1 MKGLDLCRGFFF
13 ETMKPIMDQY
23 FPGLTYSAGLIGY
36 GSDVLGYDDA
46 VSRDH
51 MWGPR
56 FYLFLREENIGLGE
70 AVFAALSEHL
80 PCTYQGFSVNFT
92 APDPDDGGVQHP
104 EFVDRGPVRPLIF
117 IRTVDGFWEERLG
130 TSRLTDLC
138 PGDWLAFSE
147 HRLLSLNAGELFA
160 DGLDMRARLTPL
172 RYYPWEVKLY
182 LIASSWDIIA
192 SEQAFPRRCG
202 DCGDGI
208 GARILCAR
216 ICERL
221 MRLCFLYR
229 ETYAPYSKWFGTAFS
244 RLDVGGALKE
254 ALRTALSAETPEER
268 EAHLVRAQALTAEL
282 HNESGVT
289 PPVDFRVEGYFG
301 RDIRVIR
308 AERFAEAASEALRGT
323 ALEGVPLIGSMS
335 QAGGLSNFSDDPAW
349 IPRIRALYRGEEG

>member
-13 ETMKPIMDQY
+13 EAAKPIMDQY

-56 FYLFLREENIGLGE
+56 SYLFLREENIGLGE

-80 PCTYQGFSVNFT
+80 PCTYQGFSVNFS
-92 APDPDDGGVQHP
+92 APDPNGGGVQRP
-104 EFVDRGPVRPLIF
+104 EFVDRGPVRPLVF
-117 IRTVDGFWEERLG
+117 IRTVDGFLEEQLG
-130 TSRLTDLC
+130 TFRLTDLS
-138 PGDWLAFSE
+138 PADWLAFSE
-147 HRLLSLNAGELFA
+147 HRLLSLNAGALFV
-160 DGLDMRARLTPL
+160 DGLGMRERLAPL
-172 RYYPWEVKLY
+172 RYYPREVRLY

-202 DCGDGI
+202 DCGDDI

-244 RLDVGGALKE
+244 RLDVDGALKE
-254 ALRTALSAETPEER
+254 AIRAALSAEAPEER
-268 EAHLVRAQALTAEL
+268 EKHLVRAQALTAEL
-282 HNESGVT
+282 HNRSGVT

-301 RDIRVIR
+301 RDIRVIW

-335 QAGGLSNFSDDPAW
+335 QAGGLSNFSDDPAR

>member
-1 MKGLDLCRGFFF
+1 M
-13 ETMKPIMDQY
+13 
-23 FPGLTYSAGLIGY
+23 
-36 GSDVLGYDDA
+36 
-46 VSRDH
+46 
-51 MWGPR
+51 
-56 FYLFLREENIGLGE
+56 
-70 AVFAALSEHL
+70 
-80 PCTYQGFSVNFT
+80 
-92 APDPDDGGVQHP
+92 
-104 EFVDRGPVRPLIF
+104 RPLIF
-117 IRTVDGFWEERLG
+117 IRTVDGFLEERLG
-130 TSRLTDLC
+130 TSRLSDLR
-138 PGDWLAFSE
+138 PADWLAFSE
-147 HRLLSLNAGELFA
+147 HRLLSLNAGELFV
-160 DGLDMRARLTPL
+160 DGLGMRERLAPL
-172 RYYPWEVKLY
+172 RYYPREVRLY

-254 ALRTALSAETPEER
+254 ALRTALSAEAPEER
-268 EAHLVRAQALTAEL
+268 EKHLVRAQALTAEL

-335 QAGGLSNFSDDPAW
+335 QAGGLSNFSDDPAR